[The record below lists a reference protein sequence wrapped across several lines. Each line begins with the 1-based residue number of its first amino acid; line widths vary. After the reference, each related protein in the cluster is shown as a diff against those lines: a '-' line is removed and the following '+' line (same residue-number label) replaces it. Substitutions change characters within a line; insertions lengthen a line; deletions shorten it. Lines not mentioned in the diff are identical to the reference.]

1 MAKSVFFSFRYDR
14 DVHRVQLVRNLNALE
29 GQPVLNAQEWEKV
42 QARGRRAVEEWI
54 HQEMSYKK
62 AVVVLIGKETAT
74 RPWVKYEIEKAW
86 ADKKPIL
93 GVRIHGLSSLGK
105 TDPAGSNPFA
115 QVPAAR
121 NAPVFDPT
129 VTDWS
134 GKIDSKATYNA
145 LRNSIESWSNQGVIR
160 SSW

>member
-1 MAKSVFFSFRYDR
+1 MAKSVFFSFHYDR

-42 QARGRRAVEEWI
+42 KARGQKAVVDWI
-54 HQEMSYKK
+54 HQEMLYKK

-86 ADKKPIL
+86 ADKKPLL
-93 GVRIHGLSSLGK
+93 GVRIHGLSSLGD
-105 TDPAGSNPFA
+105 TDTTGSNPFK
-115 QVPAAR
+115 QVSGAS
-121 NAPVFDPT
+121 NVPVFDPT

-134 GKIDSKATYNA
+134 GRVDSKATYNKV
-145 LRNSIESWSNQGVIR
+145 RDNIENWSAQGVVR